1 MIFTTNRRFAKPSDP
16 PITNVESPMM
26 TFSNKYR
33 THMMQLQMQQQK
45 ISNPIITTTTQKE
58 STAVLSTGGEP
69 SDPRK
74 KPMKWGG
81 PTWFLFHTLAEKI
94 KPEYY
99 PEIRKELLNLIYTIC
114 SNLPCPNCA
123 KHAVE
128 YLNATNFNTLTTKD
142 SLRMMLYKFHNEVNR
157 RKKFPE
163 FPLEQLSVKYSAAN
177 TVNIIHNFMP
187 HFEDRSGSVRLIADN
202 LHRSRV
208 ALQLKAW
215 FNKNIGY
222 FEL

>member
-1 MIFTTNRRFAKPSDP
+1 MIFTTNRRFAKPSEP
-16 PITNVESPMM
+16 PIAYVESPMM

-33 THMMQLQMQQQK
+33 KHVMILQMQQQQQQLK
-45 ISNPIITTTTQKE
+45 PLEREASASTFASTEPI
-58 STAVLSTGGEP
+58 
-69 SDPRK
+69 DPKK
-74 KPMKWGG
+74 KPMKWGE

-123 KHAVE
+123 KHAVD
-128 YLNATNFNTLTTKD
+128 YLNAMNFNTLTTKD
-142 SLRMMLYKFHNEVNR
+142 SLRMMLYNFHNEVNR
-157 RKKFPE
+157 RKRFPE
-163 FPLEQLSVKYSAAN
+163 FPLEQLSAKYSAAN

-187 HFEDRSGSVRLIADN
+187 YFEDRTGSVRLIADN

>member
-1 MIFTTNRRFAKPSDP
+1 MIFTTNKRFAKPTDL
-16 PITNVESPMM
+16 PINYVESPAM

-33 THMMQLQMQQQK
+33 NYVRQVTQNPPVQTDLTLVKEVAQK
-45 ISNPIITTTTQKE
+45 SSQPI
-58 STAVLSTGGEP
+58 
-69 SDPRK
+69 DPKK
-74 KPMKWGG
+74 KPMKWGE

-99 PEIRKELLNLIYTIC
+99 SEIQKELLNLIYTIC
-114 SNLPCPNCA
+114 SNLPCPTCA
-123 KHAVE
+123 KHATQ
-128 YLNATNFNTLTTKD
+128 YLNSMNFNAISTKD
-142 SLRMMLYKFHNEVNR
+142 SLQMMLYRFHNEVNR
-157 RKKFPE
+157 RKGFPE
-163 FPLEQLSVKYSAAN
+163 FPLDNLHAKYSTAN

-187 HFEDRSGSVRLIADN
+187 YFEDRSGSIRLIADN

-208 ALQLKAW
+208 ALQIRAW

>member
-1 MIFTTNRRFAKPSDP
+1 MIFTTNRRFAKPTDP
-16 PITNVESPMM
+16 PITYVESPMM

-33 THMMQLQMQQQK
+33 NHIMKLEMQQQLQPLPPQQLPK
-45 ISNPIITTTTQKE
+45 SATTSAEQLNPK
-58 STAVLSTGGEP
+58 
-69 SDPRK
+69 K
-74 KPMKWGG
+74 KPMKWGE

-99 PEIRKELLNLIYTIC
+99 QDLRKELLNLIYTIC

-128 YLNATNFNTLTTKD
+128 YLNAINFNTLTTKD
-142 SLRMMLYKFHNEVNR
+142 SLQMMLYHFHNEVNR
-157 RKKFPE
+157 RKRFPE
-163 FPLEQLSVKYSAAN
+163 FPLEQLVKYSSAN

-187 HFEDRSGSVRLIADN
+187 HFEDRTYGSVRLIADN

-208 ALQLKAW
+208 ALQIKSW